1 MNTEAIIE
9 FAKNVWN
16 TVLGF
21 KEALMELIRSASIAL
36 AVVAGLGLILGILLA
51 LCIRFFHVEEDE
63 KKQKIREC
71 LPGVNC
77 GACGYS
83 GCDGYAEAIANGG
96 AKANLCTPGAEST
109 AKALGELL
117 GIAVEEPADRV
128 AFVRCNGTCEVVSNK
143 ANYDGINTCKA
154 RAMLYGGPKTCS
166 YCCLGCGDCAEVC
179 GFGAICM
186 DSGIARIDTSRCVGC
201 GMCTRSCPKSLIIM
215 VPQETAVAV
224 YCNNKNKGAEARKI
238 CASACIGCKK
248 CEKTCPVG
256 AISVVNNCAV
266 VDYSV
271 CTGCGA
277 CADGCPTGCLK
288 KVSFPDLPESED

>member
-1 MNTEAIIE
+1 MNT
-9 FAKNVWN
+9 
-16 TVLGF
+16 
-21 KEALMELIRSASIAL
+21 EALMELGMSALIAL

-143 ANYDGINTCKA
+143 TNYDGINTCKA
-154 RAMLYGGPKTCS
+154 RAMLYGGPKACS
-166 YCCLGCGDCAEVC
+166 YGCLGCGDCAAVC
-179 GFGAICM
+179 GFDAICM

-201 GMCTRSCPKSLIIM
+201 GMCTRSCPKNLIIM

-248 CEKTCPVG
+248 CERTCPVG